1 VTREAA
7 VKWCLDRSLIF
18 VDFFNGSIIYV
29 RPNGQIAQTEVQS
42 VTRDDALLR
51 EAVSKLGSIN
61 QLRQAQEEAGELIAA
76 INQYS
81 RGRIG
86 PSVLAEEIADMEIM
100 IEQARVIVGDAAVD
114 EHKKFKLQR
123 LRAMVEGGVGFDGV
137 QGA

>member
-1 VTREAA
+1 MTRDTA
-7 VKWCLDRSLIF
+7 VKWCLDRSLMF
-18 VDFFNGSIIYV
+18 VDLFNGSIIYV
-29 RPNGQIAQTEVQS
+29 RPNGQIAQTEVLS

-51 EAVSKLGSIN
+51 ETIRLWGPMN

-86 PSVLAEEIADMEIM
+86 PSVLAEEVADMEIM

-114 EHKKFKLQR
+114 EHRRFKLER
-123 LRAMVEGGVGFDGV
+123 LRAMVEGGVANG
-137 QGA
+137 